1 MILTVWY
8 VLMVALVWSVFYRSA
23 LADHTTR
30 FCIRLG
36 LTGTAAGGILGMA
49 APLWGW
55 TPDAVT
61 LFIVLS
67 IVNMQVAFTKFWKH
81 GVPSQ
86 YIKQKHKR
94 ASRRSTDY
102 GEWA

>member
-8 VLMVALVWSVFYRSA
+8 LLMIALVWSVFYRSA

-36 LTGTAAGGILGMA
+36 LTGTAAGGIVGMA
-49 APLWGW
+49 APLWDW

-61 LFIVLS
+61 VLIVLS
-67 IVNMQVAFTKFWKH
+67 IVNMQLAFARFWRH
-81 GVPSQ
+81 GVPHQ
-86 YIKQKHKR
+86 YIKPEYREQ
-94 ASRRSTDY
+94 RSDIV
-102 GEWA
+102 GWA

>member
-61 LFIVLS
+61 VLIVMS
-67 IVNMQVAFTKFWKH
+67 IVNMQLAFAKFWKH

-86 YIKQKHKR
+86 YTRPEFREAH
-94 ASRRSTDY
+94 RRSTDL
-102 GEWA
+102 GGA